1 MDLGLWLL
9 HLDLNGL
16 PIPFNGLHSVEAI
29 LEFGL
34 VDRDSD
40 FVPEDLPDFAQVF
53 VFAEELLVV
62 APALGG
68 SSGPNKGG
76 QLVVKLHLSA

>member
-9 HLDLNGL
+9 HLDLNRL
-16 PIPFNGLHSVEAI
+16 PVSFNRLHSVEPV

-34 VDRDSD
+34 VDRNSD
-40 FVPEDLPDFAQVF
+40 FVSEDLPDFTQVF
-53 VFAEELLVV
+53 VFVEELLVV

-68 SSGPNKGG
+68 SSGANKGG